1 MVASA
6 RREKKKKGKK
16 ELRAQRRR
24 ENVVFHE
31 GELREKGKCC
41 FLCFVAYEK
50 KGRCFFAF
58 GSKKEI
64 SSTSKHFSYI
74 SEKVK
79 DILQGMNSIH

>member
-1 MVASA
+1 LL
-6 RREKKKKGKK
+6 RQEEKKEREK

-24 ENVVFHE
+24 ENVVFYE
-31 GELREKGKCC
+31 GKCC

-58 GSKKEI
+58 GSKKKI

-74 SEKVK
+74 SERLRIYYKV
-79 DILQGMNSIH
+79 

>member
-6 RREKKKKGKK
+6 KREKKRKENVASCTKKKGKCCFHER
-16 ELRAQRRR
+16 ELRK
-24 ENVVFHE
+24 
-31 GELREKGKCC
+31 KGKCC
-41 FLCFVAYEK
+41 FLCFVVYEK

-74 SEKVK
+74 SERIKIYYKV
-79 DILQGMNSIH
+79 

>member
-6 RREKKKKGKK
+6 RREKRRGKISMK
-16 ELRAQRRR
+16 NSFGEK
-24 ENVVFHE
+24 ENVVFYE
-31 GELREKGKCC
+31 GELRRKGKCC

-74 SEKVK
+74 SERLRIYYKV
-79 DILQGMNSIH
+79 

>member
-6 RREKKKKGKK
+6 RKKKKGKK
-16 ELRAQRRR
+16 ELRAQRR

-31 GELREKGKCC
+31 GELRKKGKCC
-41 FLCFVAYEK
+41 FLCSVAYEK

-58 GSKKEI
+58 GSKKKI

-74 SEKVK
+74 SERLRIYYKV
-79 DILQGMNSIH
+79 